1 MRMARVRLDT
11 RGRLT
16 LPGEVLAALALLPGD
31 DLYFVIHGDYVILTT
46 EPEDYAPYLIEASR
60 PGAQF
65 PDRLSL
71 PEDWQ
76 GWEEWGGWE
85 EWEEETRQ

>member
-11 RGRLT
+11 EGRIT
-16 LPGEVLAALALLPGD
+16 LPDEVLTALTLLPGD
-31 DLYFVIHGDYVILTT
+31 DLYFVIHGSHVILTT
-46 EPEDYAPYLIEASR
+46 APEDYAPYLIKADRQAS
-60 PGAQF
+60 QF

-71 PEDWQ
+71 PEDWL
-76 GWEEWGGWE
+76 GWEEWGEWE

>member
-11 RGRLT
+11 EGRLA
-16 LPGEVLAALALLPGD
+16 LPKEVLAALDVFPGD
-31 DLYFVIHGDYVILTT
+31 ELYFVIHGDYVLLTT
-46 EPEDYAPYLIEASR
+46 EPETYAPYLIEAS
-60 PGAQF
+60 PQGTQF

-76 GWEEWGGWE
+76 GWEQ
-85 EWEEETRQ
+85 WEEETRQ

>member
-11 RGRLT
+11 EGRLA
-16 LPGEVLAALALLPGD
+16 LPGDVLTALALLPGD
-31 DLYFVIHGDYVILTT
+31 DLYFVIHGSYVILTT
-46 EPEDYAPYLIEASR
+46 EPEEYAPYLIEASQQ
-60 PGAQF
+60 GAQF

-76 GWEEWGGWE
+76 GWEEW
-85 EWEEETRQ
+85 EEETRQ